1 MGQQRGRKQQDGNH
15 ESRTRRPALL
25 APALR
30 HRTMDGQLKR
40 LRERIERE
48 VPFVGRKP
56 YSHNIIGLTLNQ
68 IAGEYGV
75 AEANRAMRDFGLEK
89 LGWREVREE

>member
-1 MGQQRGRKQQDGNH
+1 
-15 ESRTRRPALL
+15 
-25 APALR
+25 
-30 HRTMDGQLKR
+30 MDEKLKR

-68 IAGEYGV
+68 IAGEFGIGCRALYGV
-75 AEANRAMRDFGLEK
+75 ASLVKEPSATSRTRRSSISSATGTSHTAGQLRFGSIF
-89 LGWREVREE
+89 

>member
-1 MGQQRGRKQQDGNH
+1 
-15 ESRTRRPALL
+15 
-25 APALR
+25 
-30 HRTMDGQLKR
+30 MDDKLKR

-48 VPFVGRKP
+48 APFVGRKP
-56 YSHNIIGLTLNQ
+56 YSHNIIGLVLNQ